1 MPTGIRY
8 FFSRLAALFRSKDFD
23 RDLNDEI
30 KAHLDLLVQDNLRR
44 GMDPAE
50 AFRTAR
56 LELGGVTQLREAHRD
71 TRGFPL
77 VDTFLQDLRYT
88 FRTLRRDAGFTTFAI
103 LIVGFGIGA
112 SATVFSLIDAML
124 IRPLPFRDPASL
136 VWISNNGD
144 QTDLSGLTV
153 PVGPFTD
160 LRNQT
165 KAFSDIAAYFAFY
178 STGGERLTGGGI
190 SERLTGVPVT
200 HNFFNLLGVHP
211 LLGRTFTVRECQG
224 AEPVVMISAALW
236 QRRFSS
242 DPAIIG
248 RKIVLNDNS
257 KTIIGVVPDSFDFA
271 SIFAPGTS
279 IDLFSPF
286 PLTAGTNRMGNTLM
300 MIGRL
305 KPGISLRQAQAEGNL
320 LIGPIG
326 RKWNRPGL
334 GLAYASLNNH
344 VSGRLQSGLFILFGA
359 VCAVMLIVCVNL
371 SNLQLA
377 RAATRQKEMAVRV
390 AVGAGRG
397 RLIRQMLT
405 ESVILSCIAA
415 LLGLGLAIGG
425 TRLLAN
431 LDSLNLPLR
440 AAVHVDGWVL
450 GFTVLAA
457 VLTGLLFGFVPAM
470 EAPAL
475 AVHDSLRENARSTGE
490 TFRQRWI
497 RGALVVSE
505 VGFACVLLVGAGLL
519 IRSFLRVL
527 DTDLGFHPENTVT
540 LRVDPNRQYN
550 TRLLRNNYFNEV
562 FRRVSEIPGVKAA
575 GLTDGLPLGH
585 NRSWTISAQGEVYT
599 ASHPA
604 PDAYVHVVSDGYLPA
619 MGISIREG
627 RDLAPTDNAA
637 AKPVVLINESCA
649 RALWPG
655 QSALGRYLVADIAR
669 QVVGVVRDVHHV
681 SAEDGSGLE
690 FYIPMRQTDDYGSV
704 NLVVRARL
712 TPAVMASGIRSALR
726 PLDPSLNTTEL
737 RTLQEIVDQSVS
749 PRRFVAELL
758 GGFGVFALIL
768 VSLGIYGVISYSVN
782 RRTQDIGIRMAL
794 GASAERVQGG
804 IILDTLALAV
814 VGMVFGTACC
824 WMATKALAGQLFG
837 VTPTDPVTF
846 IAVLAILSSVA
857 FAASYL
863 PARRA
868 SRIDPMLA
876 LRVS

>member
-1 MPTGIRY
+1 MPTGLRY
-8 FFSRLAALFRSKDFD
+8 FFSRVAALFRSKDFD

-30 KAHLDLLVQDNLRR
+30 KTHLDLLVQDNIRR

-50 AFRTAR
+50 ALRTAR

-77 VDTFLQDLRYT
+77 IDTFLQDLRYT

-103 LIVGFGIGA
+103 LIVGLGIGA

-124 IRPLPFRDPASL
+124 IRPLPFRNPDSL

-160 LRNQT
+160 LRNET

-178 STGGERLTGGGI
+178 STGGDRLTGNGV
-190 SERLTGVPVT
+190 SARLTSVPIT

-224 AEPVVMISAALW
+224 AEPVVIISAALW
-236 QRRFSS
+236 HSRFSS

-248 RKIVLNDNS
+248 RKIVLNGNS
-257 KTIIGVVPDSFDFA
+257 KTIIGVLPESFDFA
-271 SIFAPGTS
+271 SIFAPGSS

-320 LIGPIG
+320 LAGPIS

-334 GLAYASLNNH
+334 GLAYTSLDNH

-377 RAATRQKEMAVRV
+377 RAATRQKEIAVRV

-405 ESVILSCIAA
+405 ESVILSCVSA
-415 LLGLGLAIGG
+415 LLGLGLAVGG
-425 TRLLAN
+425 THLLAN
-431 LDSLNLPLR
+431 LETLNLPLR

-450 GFTVLAA
+450 GFTILAA
-457 VLTGLLFGFVPAM
+457 VLTGLLFGFVPAI
-470 EAPAL
+470 EAPAV
-475 AVHDSLRENARSTGE
+475 AVHDSLKENARSTGE
-490 TFRQRWI
+490 TSRQRWI

-527 DTDLGFHPENTVT
+527 DTDLGFRPENTVT

-550 TRLLRNNYFNEV
+550 TRLLRNN
-562 FRRVSEIPGVKAA
+562 
-575 GLTDGLPLGH
+575 
-585 NRSWTISAQGEVYT
+585 
-599 ASHPA
+599 
-604 PDAYVHVVSDGYLPA
+604 
-619 MGISIREG
+619 
-627 RDLAPTDNAA
+627 
-637 AKPVVLINESCA
+637 
-649 RALWPG
+649 
-655 QSALGRYLVADIAR
+655 
-669 QVVGVVRDVHHV
+669 
-681 SAEDGSGLE
+681 
-690 FYIPMRQTDDYGSV
+690 
-704 NLVVRARL
+704 
-712 TPAVMASGIRSALR
+712 
-726 PLDPSLNTTEL
+726 
-737 RTLQEIVDQSVS
+737 
-749 PRRFVAELL
+749 
-758 GGFGVFALIL
+758 
-768 VSLGIYGVISYSVN
+768 
-782 RRTQDIGIRMAL
+782 
-794 GASAERVQGG
+794 
-804 IILDTLALAV
+804 
-814 VGMVFGTACC
+814 
-824 WMATKALAGQLFG
+824 
-837 VTPTDPVTF
+837 
-846 IAVLAILSSVA
+846 
-857 FAASYL
+857 
-863 PARRA
+863 
-868 SRIDPMLA
+868 
-876 LRVS
+876 

>member
-1 MPTGIRY
+1 MPTGLRY
-8 FFSRLAALFRSKDFD
+8 FFSRVAALFQSKDFD

-30 KAHLDLLVQDNLRR
+30 KTHLDLLIQDKIQR
-44 GMDPAE
+44 GIDPAE
-50 AFRTAR
+50 ALRTAH

-77 VDTFLQDLRYT
+77 IDTFLQDLRYT

-103 LIVGFGIGA
+103 LIVGLGIGA
-112 SATVFSLIDAML
+112 SATVFSLVDAML
-124 IRPLPFRDPASL
+124 IRPLPFRNPASL

-160 LRNQT
+160 LRNET
-165 KAFSDIAAYFAFY
+165 HAFSDIAAYFAFY
-178 STGGERLTGGGI
+178 STGGQRLTGGGV

-200 HNFFNLLGVHP
+200 HNFFNVLGVRP
-211 LLGRTFTVRECQG
+211 LLGRAFTVRESQG
-224 AEPVVMISAALW
+224 GEPVIIISAALW
-236 QRRFSS
+236 HSRFSS

-248 RKIVLNDNS
+248 RKIVLNDQS
-257 KTIIGVVPDSFDFA
+257 QTVIGVLPDSFDFA
-271 SIFAPGTS
+271 SIFAPGSS
-279 IDLFSPF
+279 IDLFSPL
-286 PLTAGTNRMGNTLM
+286 PLTAGLNRMGNTLL

-305 KPGISLRQAQAEGNL
+305 KPGITLSQAQAEGNIL
-320 LIGPIG
+320 VGPMA

-334 GLAYASLNNH
+334 GLAYASLSNH
-344 VSGRLQSGLFILFGA
+344 VSGRLRSGLFILFGA

-377 RAATRQKEMAVRV
+377 RAATRQKEIAVRV
-390 AVGAGRG
+390 AVGAGRA

-415 LLGLGLAIGG
+415 LLGLVLAIGG
-425 TRLLAN
+425 THLLAN
-431 LDSLNLPLR
+431 LDTLNLPLR
-440 AAVHVDGWVL
+440 AGVHVDGWVL

-457 VLTGLLFGFVPAM
+457 VLTGLLFGFVPAI
-470 EAPAL
+470 EAPAA
-475 AVHDSLRENARSTGE
+475 AVHDSLKENTRSTGE
-490 TFRQRWI
+490 SSRQRWI

-519 IRSFLRVL
+519 IRSFLLVL
-527 DTDLGFHPENTVT
+527 DTDLGFRPENTVT

-550 TRLLRNNYFNEV
+550 TPLLRNTYFDEV
-562 FRRVSEIPGVKAA
+562 FRRVGEIPGVKAA

-585 NRSWTISAQGEVYT
+585 NRSWTVSAQGEVYT
-599 ASHPA
+599 ASHPP

-619 MGISIREG
+619 MGISLREG
-627 RDLAPTDNAA
+627 RDLSPTDNST
-637 AKPVVLINESCA
+637 AKPVILINESCA

-655 QSALGRYLVADIAR
+655 QSAIGRFLIADVAR

-681 SAEDGSGLE
+681 SAEEASGLE
-690 FYIPMRQTDDYGSV
+690 FYLPMRQTNDYGSV

-712 TPAVMASGIRSALR
+712 TPAAMASTIRSALT
-726 PLDPSLNTTEL
+726 PLDPSLNTSEL
-737 RTLQEIVDQSVS
+737 RTMQEIVDQSVS

-794 GASAERVQGG
+794 GASAQRLQGA
-804 IILDTLALAV
+804 IILDTLGLAG

-824 WMATKALAGQLFG
+824 WMATKALTGQLFG
-837 VTPTDPVTF
+837 VTATDPVTF
-846 IAVLAILSSVA
+846 IAVLAILASVA

-876 LRVS
+876 LRV